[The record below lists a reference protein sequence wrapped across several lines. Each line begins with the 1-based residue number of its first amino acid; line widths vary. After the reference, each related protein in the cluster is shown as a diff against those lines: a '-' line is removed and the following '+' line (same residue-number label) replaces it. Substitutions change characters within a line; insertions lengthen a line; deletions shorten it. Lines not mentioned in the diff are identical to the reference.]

1 MDFDANLLLVSIL
14 VSSVGFVLFA
24 FGKRMSR
31 VPHLVVGLLLMIY
44 PYFVSSLLWMLL
56 VFVLLCGLLVLAKK
70 LGY

>member
-1 MDFDANLLLVSIL
+1 MDFDANLLMASIL

-24 FGKRMSR
+24 YGKKMSR
-31 VPHLVVGLLLMIY
+31 VPHLAVGLLLIIY